1 MKTRV
6 ILCLV
11 ALMISPL
18 LHSQIKIFLEERQV
32 PLEDGTCDGWVFPV
46 VQDLDEALKD
56 LDDFCK
62 ERSDVRM
69 KRDGDNMLIAE
80 KVSIPAI
87 ATKRGDL
94 IGYGF
99 TSGTDNVL
107 GLVFRLGY
115 DISLNSQ
122 DWESEMNNFHTYVRQ
137 FMSYHYEN
145 AYDRRMVEIDKE
157 IKDLEK
163 EKDRID
169 KDIVQ
174 LNRKIENNDKRIE
187 KETEEAKLTEYKTE
201 NSLFESNIQDLNNQ
215 LPPLQSKLEELQGR
229 KDQLNTEAHTY
240 LGTIGSL

>member
-1 MKTRV
+1 MF
-6 ILCLV
+6 LAMML
-11 ALMISPL
+11 SPL
-18 LHSQIKIFLEERQV
+18 AHSQIHLFLEERQV
-32 PLEDGTCDGWVFPV
+32 PLEDGSASGWVFPV

-62 ERSDVRM
+62 DRSDVRM
-69 KRDGDNMLIAE
+69 KRDGDNALMAE

-99 TSGTDNVL
+99 TSGTDDVL

-122 DWESEMNNFHTYVRQ
+122 DWGSEMNNFHTYARQ

-145 AYDRRMVEIDKE
+145 AYDRRMEEIDKE
-157 IKDLEK
+157 IKSLEK

-174 LNRKIENNDKRIE
+174 LNRKIDNNSSRME
-187 KETEEAKLTEYKTE
+187 KETDEGKLSELRSENATYEADIE
-201 NSLFESNIQDLNNQ
+201 NLNNE
-215 LPPLQSKLEELQGR
+215 LPSVQSRLEELQGR

>member
-1 MKTRV
+1 MM
-6 ILCLV
+6 L
-11 ALMISPL
+11 SPL
-18 LHSQIKIFLEERQV
+18 AHSQIHLFLEERQV
-32 PLEDGTCDGWVFPV
+32 PLEDGSTSGWVFPV

-62 ERSDVRM
+62 DRSDVRM
-69 KRDGDNMLIAE
+69 KRDGDNALIAE

-87 ATKRGDL
+87 STKRGDL

-99 TSGTDNVL
+99 TSGTDNVV

-122 DWESEMNNFHTYVRQ
+122 DWESEMNNFHTYARQ

-145 AYDRRMVEIDKE
+145 AYDRRMEEIDKE
-157 IKDLEK
+157 IKNLEK

-174 LNRKIENNDKRIE
+174 LSRRIDNNNNRIE
-187 KETEEAKLTEYKTE
+187 KETDEGKLSELRTEISTYEADIE
-201 NSLFESNIQDLNNQ
+201 NLNNE
-215 LPPLQSKLEELQGR
+215 LPSVQSKLEELQGR